1 MLNNANRVL
10 AIPLWGATFKQRCSA
25 LLLNITMTMIWL
37 NSNQL
42 NCLVLYHFR
51 KNSNYVHGQCSFTT
65 LTIYLVACYQGAL
78 VCFYQIS
85 ILRHMHRGDA
95 PTNKETAV
103 GWRLDW
109 KFTGFFL
116 IGSTIFF
123 SFILVTNNTEVNWSR
138 KMRCKVQRS
147 CRPKQQS
154 YILNSTA
161 LLCYKELRPQEKSL
175 FGCFRSE

>member
-1 MLNNANRVL
+1 MLIEFWQSPCEEQL
-10 AIPLWGATFKQRCSA
+10 FKQRCSA
-25 LLLNITMTMIWL
+25 LLPNITMTMIWL

-51 KNSNYVHGQCSFTT
+51 KNSNYVHGQCSFTI
-65 LTIYLVACYQGAL
+65 LTIYLVACYQDAL

-116 IGSTIFF
+116 IGSTILF
-123 SFILVTNNTEVNWSR
+123 SFSR
-138 KMRCKVQRS
+138 NKQHRS
-147 CRPKQQS
+147 KLKPQDALQS
-154 YILNSTA
+154 ATCLPAKTA
-161 LLCYKELRPQEKSL
+161 IKHSELDGSSML
-175 FGCFRSE
+175 